1 MEGSTIT
8 SGSEDE
14 DDRLLASQSEHGMYD
29 WMKRHYGKLNRNEF
43 KKSLIAFS
51 VSDLTIYR
59 CGLYMV
65 AKNLKADTPEGD
77 LVVRKD
83 TSNRGGCSAKEKLSE
98 DIYTLYHYLE
108 GDISMDLTKMFTERS
123 KKKYVATAEETCSS
137 HTDQMTNTVDM
148 KDFVLKLLTE
158 MRLDRDLLVKEIS
171 VLKSDNGL
179 LKRINEDINGIRAEL
194 SNTRDRV
201 SRLETHRSESNVTL
215 IATDSDDNEQSD
227 FDLLNRKQNKI
238 MKSMNKLQKRVQ
250 TVEQSISGIRN
261 AGNQINARVAS
272 NNADLTQRLNSL
284 ELARPS
290 SRRPSLSPDHLATLG
305 RMTPLTRGPRLPPSS
320 GSPTDSN
327 VSDTNKQLRFCVR
340 NTNVSPV
347 GLNVSS
353 SAAQELSHDDDQTF
367 PKSRYIAMSPGRS
380 DTNSTLSEHNNNRR
394 TNSSDSHSSVQPP
407 AVAPHSGVQQP
418 AVEPHS
424 GVQQPAVA
432 SHSGVQQPTVAPH
445 SGVQQPA
452 VAPHSGVQQP
462 AVVPHSGVQQPAVAP
477 HSGVQQPAFAP
488 HSGVQQSSFVPHS
501 GVQQTAFAPHSGVRQ
516 PAFAPYSGVQQPA
529 FAPHSGVQ
537 QPVFASHS
545 GVQQPI
551 SAPHSG
557 VQQPGFAP
565 YSGVRQPAFPPHSGV
580 QHPVFAPHSGV
591 QQPAFTPH
599 SGVQQ
604 PAFAPHSGVQQ
615 PAFAPHSGVQQP
627 AFAPHSGVQQP
638 AVAPHSGVQ
647 QPAFVPQQIPQH
659 KNRHIYPGQQH
670 IQTPLPLALSAPP
683 KGLGSP
689 QRRVNV
695 LKVCDQY
702 PDLQTLS
709 VEVHRNGSEIPSAQ
723 KQGDETS
730 CHQLKGFVAAS
741 GRSKHTLVYLAGI
754 IAVSQNIDDTMQ
766 CIYTY
771 LKDKKCEPKSIKK
784 LKESG
789 NTVSV
794 KVLIPVECVDAII
807 AEGFWPEGIICR
819 KWIY

>member
-1 MEGSTIT
+1 
-8 SGSEDE
+8 
-14 DDRLLASQSEHGMYD
+14 
-29 WMKRHYGKLNRNEF
+29 
-43 KKSLIAFS
+43 
-51 VSDLTIYR
+51 
-59 CGLYMV
+59 
-65 AKNLKADTPEGD
+65 
-77 LVVRKD
+77 
-83 TSNRGGCSAKEKLSE
+83 
-98 DIYTLYHYLE
+98 
-108 GDISMDLTKMFTERS
+108 
-123 KKKYVATAEETCSS
+123 
-137 HTDQMTNTVDM
+137 M

-158 MRLDRDLLVKEIS
+158 MRLDRDLLVKEIT

-227 FDLLNRKQNKI
+227 FNLLNRKQNKI
-238 MKSMNKLQKRVQ
+238 MNSMNKLQKRVQ

-290 SRRPSLSPDHLATLG
+290 SRRPSSSPDHLAMLG
-305 RMTPLTRGPRLPPSS
+305 RMTSLTRGPRLPSSS

-327 VSDTNKQLRFCVR
+327 ISDTNKQLRFCVR

-353 SAAQELSHDDDQTF
+353 SAAQEQSHDDDQTF
-367 PKSRYIAMSPGRS
+367 PKSRYTDRSPSRS
-380 DTNSTLSEHNNNRR
+380 DTNITQSVSEHSNNRR
-394 TNSSDSHSSVQPP
+394 TNSSDSHSGVQQPT
-407 AVAPHSGVQQP
+407 VAPHSGVQQP

-424 GVQQPAVA
+424 GVQQPAA
-432 SHSGVQQPTVAPH
+432 APHSSVQQPAAAPH
-445 SGVQQPA
+445 SSVQQPA

-462 AVVPHSGVQQPAVAP
+462 AVEPHSSVQQPAAAPHSNVQQPAVAPHSGVQQPAVAPNSGVQQPAVAP
-477 HSGVQQPAFAP
+477 HSGVQQSAFAP
-488 HSGVQQSSFVPHS
+488 HSGVQQS
-501 GVQQTAFAPHSGVRQ
+501 AFAPHSGVRQ
-516 PAFAPYSGVQQPA
+516 PAFAPYSGVQQP
-529 FAPHSGVQ
+529 
-537 QPVFASHS
+537 VFASHS
-545 GVQQPI
+545 GVQQ
-551 SAPHSG
+551 SSFVPHSG
-557 VQQPGFAP
+557 VQQHG
-565 YSGVRQPAFPPHSGV
+565 
-580 QHPVFAPHSGV
+580 
-591 QQPAFTPH
+591 
-599 SGVQQ
+599 
-604 PAFAPHSGVQQ
+604 FAPHSGVQQ
-615 PAFAPHSGVQQP
+615 PAFAPNSNVRQPAFPPFSGVQQPIFAPHSDVQQP

-638 AVAPHSGVQ
+638 AVAP
-647 QPAFVPQQIPQH
+647 QQIPQH
-659 KNRHIYPGQQH
+659 SNRHIYPGQQH
-670 IQTPLPLALSAPP
+670 IQTPLPLALSAPR

-709 VEVHRNGSEIPSAQ
+709 VEVHQNRSENPSAQ

-730 CHQLKGFVAAS
+730 WHQLKGFVAAS

-754 IAVSQNIDDTMQ
+754 IAVSQNIDDTLQ

-789 NTVSV
+789 NTISV
-794 KVLIPVECVDAII
+794 KVLIPVECVDDII